1 MKKPLISVLYAA
13 VLSLSLTACHD
24 CDEPMAKP
32 TNNPLLHFN
41 AEGKAWLTLDFSLP
55 KGSITRS
62 VASDAVTRAVTFDD
76 GEAAEYA
83 VNSMTLVLFSGTTA
97 TTEDNLTVASTYPLA
112 YTPTTDSHEQVT
124 HHSRHTIQI
133 TDDNIRNSDRLYL
146 LGIANASPSIT
157 AGQTFAQVKALT
169 TAYKSGDYYVMS
181 NAPIA
186 SATDGTGTVTTLVE
200 LDVSAFA
207 PTEAEATRS
216 AASVYL
222 ERCAAK
228 VTVTTDN
235 SLTLTIG
242 GNTNID
248 FTTTDFQYAV
258 DNYNATGY
266 LVRHFSG
273 DWLPYRSSATAGYR
287 FTETVSLPTF
297 PLRYRTYWAQ
307 DANYSTVPSDFA
319 SGSELTFT
327 PHATY
332 WSKNDADK
340 AAFWQAMNTHAYCCE
355 NTFDVLRQQDD
366 CTTSV
371 LVRLQLNGGNNFYS
385 TSVTGLDV
393 IYQEPAN
400 SVTEEGTSANES
412 FAPRRSTKVTSAK
425 TIDEYLREWLMQTNS
440 GLRNW
445 VRTYA
450 AGEPHHINIAL
461 TGDPLTGLATATVTQ
476 TARTSG
482 DGVTAFAALNLNTY
496 LSENIIIRYYKDG
509 YCYYRVPIRH
519 FTDTQTPW
527 ASAPAMTGN
536 STDQAYAY
544 STDGTA
550 FSGTNDEKKVAREQ
564 AYLGRY
570 GMVRNNWYNISI
582 TSVTHIGSPIIPPL
596 TTDADDKVEQLLN
609 ATLSISG
616 WEAHDQNL

>member
-1 MKKPLISVLYAA
+1 MQKKILHGLC
-13 VLSLSLTACHD
+13 LLCMLLTTACHND
-24 CDEPMAKP
+24 YDTSEKVAQVDI
-32 TNNPLLHFN
+32 LSRFD
-41 AEGKAWLTLDFSLP
+41 AEGKAWLNLDFHLP
-55 KGSITRS
+55 GND
-62 VASDAVTRAVTFDD
+62 DAVTRATIFDD
-76 GEAAEYA
+76 GDAAEYA
-83 VNSMTLVLFSGTTA
+83 VNSMMLVLFSGTTA
-97 TTEDNLTVASTYPLA
+97 TTEDNLTVASIYPLA

-146 LGIANASPSIT
+146 LAIANANPSIT

-169 TAYKSGDYYVMS
+169 TAYKSGNYYVMS
-181 NAPIA
+181 NAPLA
-186 SATDGTGTVTTLVE
+186 SAADGTGYVTTLVE

-222 ERCAAK
+222 ERSAAK
-228 VTVTTDN
+228 VTVTTAPA
-235 SLTLTIG
+235 LTLTVL

-273 DWLPYRSSATAGYR
+273 DWLPYRSSTTAGYR
-287 FTETVSLPTF
+287 FTETASLPTF

-307 DANYSTVPSDFA
+307 DANYSTVPSGFPV
-319 SGSELTFT
+319 GSELTFT
-327 PHATY
+327 PHDTY
-332 WSKNDADK
+332 WAKSDVDK
-340 AAFWQAMNTHAYCCE
+340 TAFWQAMNTHAYCCE
-355 NTFDVLRQQDD
+355 NTFNVARQQDD

-371 LVRLQLNGGNNFYS
+371 LVRLQLNGGNTFYS

-412 FAPRRSTKVTSAK
+412 FAKRRSAKVTSAK
-425 TIDEYLREWLMQTNS
+425 TIDEYLREWLLQTNS

-482 DGVTAFAALNLNTY
+482 DGVTDFAALNLNTY
-496 LSENIIIRYYKDG
+496 LSENIIIKYYKDG

-519 FTDTQTPW
+519 FTDTETPW
-527 ASAPAMTGN
+527 SSAATMTGN
-536 STDQAYAY
+536 TTAQAY
-544 STDGTA
+544 TA
-550 FSGTNDEKKVAREQ
+550 TAPDTPESK
-564 AYLGRY
+564 YLGRY
-570 GMVRNNWYNISI
+570 GVVRNNWYTISI
-582 TSVTHIGSPIIPPL
+582 RSVTHVGSPIIPDL
-596 TTDADDKVEQLLN
+596 TANADDEVEQLLN

-616 WEAHDQNL
+616 WTTNEQALE

>member
-1 MKKPLISVLYAA
+1 MA
-13 VLSLSLTACHD
+13 TACSND
-24 CDEPMAKP
+24 YDTSEKVAQVDI
-32 TNNPLLHFN
+32 LSRFD
-41 AEGKAWLTLDFSLP
+41 AEGKAWLNLDIHFP
-55 KGSITRS
+55 GND
-62 VASDAVTRAVTFDD
+62 DAMTRATTFND

-83 VNSMTLVLFSGTTA
+83 VNSMTLVLFNGTSA
-97 TTEDNLTVASTYPLA
+97 TIEDNLTVASTYSLT
-112 YTPTTDSHEQVT
+112 YSPTTDSHEQVT

-133 TDDNIRNSDRLYL
+133 TDDNIRDSDRLYL
-146 LGIANASPSIT
+146 LAIANANPSIT

-169 TAYKSGDYYVMS
+169 TAYKSGNYYVMS
-181 NAPIA
+181 NAPLA
-186 SATDGTGTVTTLVE
+186 SAADGTGYVTTLVE
-200 LDVSAFA
+200 LNVSAFA

-216 AASVYL
+216 AATVYL
-222 ERCAAK
+222 ERSATK
-228 VTVTTDN
+228 VTVTTAPA
-235 SLTLTIG
+235 LTLTVL

-266 LVRHFSG
+266 LVRHFSD
-273 DWLPYRSSATAGYR
+273 DWLPYRSSAIAGYR
-287 FTETVSLPTF
+287 FTETASLPTF

-307 DANYSTVPSDFA
+307 DANYS
-319 SGSELTFT
+319 SGSGLTFT
-327 PHATY
+327 PHAIY
-332 WSKNDADK
+332 WAKSDVDK
-340 AAFWQAMNTHAYCCE
+340 TAFWQAMNTHAYCCE
-355 NTFDVLRQQDD
+355 NTFDVARQQDD

-400 SVTEEGTSANES
+400 SVIEEGTSANES
-412 FAPRRSTKVTSAK
+412 FAQRHSTKVASAK
-425 TIDEYLREWLMQTNS
+425 TIDEYLREWLLQTNS

-482 DGVTAFAALNLNTY
+482 DGVTDFAALNLNTY
-496 LSENIIIRYYKDG
+496 LSKNIIIKYYKDG
-509 YCYYRVPIRH
+509 YCYYRVPVRH

-570 GMVRNNWYNISI
+570 GMVRNNWYTISI
-582 TSVTHIGSPIIPPL
+582 RSVTHVGSPIIPAL
-596 TTDADDKVEQLLN
+596 TQNADDEVEQLLN
-609 ATLSISG
+609 ATLTISG
-616 WEAHDQNL
+616 WTTNDQNLE